1 MKQLTK
7 LLLGLVT
14 LWPFA
19 YVIFF
24 FFVMASLVF
33 MPEAGNHGQPP
44 LIALIFP
51 LHLLTMVVT
60 LALMIFYIVNVF
72 RNNLVQNDKKVLWTV
87 VLFMGG
93 MIAMPIYWYLYIWKE
108 APVFNNR
115 SPEQLVGGDSAS
127 SVNDVNV
134 GREKEYVPREP
145 PNWRE

>member
-19 YVIFF
+19 YVILFIVVIAAEF
-24 FFVMASLVF
+24 F
-33 MPEAGNHGQPP
+33 MPGSGGPGPPP

-51 LHLLTMVVT
+51 LHLLTMLVS
-60 LALMIFYIVNVF
+60 LALMVFYIVNVF
-72 RNNLVQNDKKVLWTV
+72 KNNRVENDKKALWAI

-93 MIAMPIYWYLYIWKE
+93 MIAMPIYWYMYIWKE
-108 APVFNNR
+108 APVFSNR

-127 SVNDVNV
+127 SINDVNV
-134 GREKEYVPREP
+134 EGREKEYVPREP
-145 PNWRE
+145 PDWR

>member
-19 YVIFF
+19 YVILFIVVIAAQF
-24 FFVMASLVF
+24 F
-33 MPEAGNHGQPP
+33 MPGSGQPGP
-44 LIALIFP
+44 PSLIALIFP
-51 LHLLTMVVT
+51 LHLLTMLVVM
-60 LALMIFYIVNVF
+60 ALMVFYIVNVF
-72 RNNLVQNDKKVLWTV
+72 RNNRVENDKKALWAV

-108 APVFNNR
+108 DPVFSNR
-115 SPEQLVGGDSAS
+115 SPEQLVGGAS
-127 SVNDVNV
+127 SINDENV
-134 GREKEYVPREP
+134 GRREKEYVPREP